1 MKNRDK
7 GDTFSIDS
15 TTGRI
20 FLNKKIDREVQ
31 DSHVIRVTASD
42 GGGRT
47 AVCEM
52 KVQVQDVNDSEP
64 QFNNF
69 KNQIQVSTDVKQGE
83 ILYEFDVTDL
93 GKCSIQDPSS
103 HCLRSYG
110 HAIVFFFITSQDH
123 RMYR

>member
-1 MKNRDK
+1 M
-7 GDTFSIDS
+7 
-15 TTGRI
+15 
-20 FLNKKIDREVQ
+20 
-31 DSHVIRVTASD
+31 IRVTASD

-64 QFNNF
+64 QFNNL

-93 GKCSIQDPSS
+93 GKCYPCPCPPDPCPGLDIHSVQV
-103 HCLRSYG
+103 LQLM
-110 HAIVFFFITSQDH
+110 II
-123 RMYR
+123 

>member
-1 MKNRDK
+1 MSVNIFCFLYSFSLKNREK

-20 FLNKKIDREVQ
+20 FLNKAIDREIQ
-31 DSHVIRVTASD
+31 DSHMIRVTASD

-64 QFNNF
+64 QFNNL

-93 GKCSIQDPSS
+93 GKCYPRPCPPSP
-103 HCLRSYG
+103 
-110 HAIVFFFITSQDH
+110 
-123 RMYR
+123 

>member
-1 MKNRDK
+1 M
-7 GDTFSIDS
+7 
-15 TTGRI
+15 
-20 FLNKKIDREVQ
+20 
-31 DSHVIRVTASD
+31 IRVTASD

-93 GKCSIQDPSS
+93 GKCSIHLPTACN
-103 HCLRSYG
+103 HMAVRSYRY
-110 HAIVFFFITSQDH
+110 I
-123 RMYR
+123 

>member
-1 MKNRDK
+1 MSFSMNNRDK

-20 FLNKKIDREVQ
+20 FLNKEIDREVQ

-69 KNQIQVSTDVKQGE
+69 KNQIQVSTDVKEGE

-93 GKCSIQDPSS
+93 GKMLP
-103 HCLRSYG
+103 LP
-110 HAIVFFFITSQDH
+110 AILYPYD
-123 RMYR
+123 RMSVLTIVHP

>member
-1 MKNRDK
+1 M
-7 GDTFSIDS
+7 
-15 TTGRI
+15 
-20 FLNKKIDREVQ
+20 
-31 DSHVIRVTASD
+31 IRVTASD

-93 GKCSIQDPSS
+93 GKCSIYSKS
-103 HCLRSYG
+103 HYDRLGIRS
-110 HAIVFFFITSQDH
+110 
-123 RMYR
+123 